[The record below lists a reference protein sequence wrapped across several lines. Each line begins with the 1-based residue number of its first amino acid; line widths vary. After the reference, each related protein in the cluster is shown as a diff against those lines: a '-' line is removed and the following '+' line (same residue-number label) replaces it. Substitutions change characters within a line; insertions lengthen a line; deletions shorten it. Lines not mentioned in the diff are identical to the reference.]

1 LKFKEALKEEGA
13 YPLRSVGIEILQV
26 NLGYK
31 CNMACKHC
39 HVEAGPA
46 RNEVMD
52 KSMVD
57 AVIKALKSSPI
68 RTLDITGGAPEL
80 NPHFTYLIAQ
90 SKEAGK
96 HVIVRSNLTIFYENG
111 MNGLPEFYRE
121 NSIEVIASLP
131 YYMEENVDRIRGKG
145 AFRKSID
152 ALRTLNELG
161 YGNNSGLNLNLV
173 YNPQGAFLP
182 SSQSS
187 IEDEYKIELKDKHD
201 IEFNNLYTFTNM
213 PIGRFKNFLVK
224 SENLDKYMTT
234 LTSSFNPETLN
245 GIMCRHLVSVGWD
258 GTLYDCDFNQVVG
271 LNIVDVYPQN
281 IAEFDLDELSKRE
294 IAIDD
299 HCFGCTAGQ
308 GST

>member
-121 NSIEVIASLP
+121 NSVEVIASLP

>member
-1 LKFKEALKEEGA
+1 MKFEETLKEKGA
-13 YPLRSVGIEILQV
+13 YPLKAESIEILQV

-46 RNEVMD
+46 RNELMD
-52 KSMVD
+52 KKTVN
-57 AVIKALKSSPI
+57 AVIKALKNSPVN
-68 RTLDITGGAPEL
+68 TLDITGGAPEL
-80 NPHFTYLIAQ
+80 NPNFNYLVER

-111 MNGLPEFYRE
+111 MDHLPELYRE
-121 NSIEVIASLP
+121 YGVEVIASLP
-131 YYMEENVDRIRGKG
+131 YYMEDNVDRVRGDG
-145 AFRKSID
+145 TFRKSID
-152 ALRTLNELG
+152 ALRSLNRLG

-173 YNPQGAFLP
+173 YNPLGAFLL

-187 IEDEYKIELKDKHD
+187 IEDEYKRELKEKYD

-213 PIGRFKNFLVK
+213 PVGRFKNFLEK
-224 SENLDKYMTT
+224 SGTLDKYMNT
-234 LTSSFNPETLN
+234 LTSSFNPETLD

-258 GTLYDCDFNQVVG
+258 GTLYDCDFNQVIG
-271 LNIVDVYPQN
+271 LKIIDGYPQS

-294 IAIDD
+294 IAIED